1 MQLGQTASELGG
13 NVAGDKNMDATVTQW
28 GAVFG
33 AKAFVKDPV
42 EQKEEIRNK
51 PWAARAD
58 ENTAG
63 QVK

>member
-1 MQLGQTASELGG
+1 
-13 NVAGDKNMDATVTQW
+13 MDTSVTQW

-42 EQKEEIRNK
+42 PVEHKEEIRNK